1 MITKIDEQLSAYDSR
16 VGDSLQLISADSQG
30 RISVA
35 DLQRAL
41 TVIKHKPDQEVV
53 EGIVKKLDV
62 DSDGFVVLEHVLDLI
77 RQEGLGMI
85 PLQTWSF
92 LLLKFMFR
100 NCR

>member
-16 VGDSLQLISADSQG
+16 VGDSLQLISADPQG

-35 DLQRAL
+35 DLQQAL
-41 TVIKHKPDQEVV
+41 NVIKHKPDAETV

-77 RQEGLGMI
+77 RQEGLGMS
-85 PLQTWSF
+85 PPRL
-92 LLLKFMFR
+92 
-100 NCR
+100 NCLAIF